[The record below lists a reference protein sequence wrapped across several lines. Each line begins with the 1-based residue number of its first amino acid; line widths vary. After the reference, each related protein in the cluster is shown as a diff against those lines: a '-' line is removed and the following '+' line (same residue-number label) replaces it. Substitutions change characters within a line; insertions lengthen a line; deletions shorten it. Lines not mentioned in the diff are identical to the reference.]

1 MNVRIL
7 RETEIEGAYIPL
19 FVLETAIRCWKY
31 MRYTPKTSS
40 SVRINIA
47 AERKQLLND
56 MLTLTDI
63 YAVHQN
69 GLDPSIQTHV
79 NNMLVIS
86 AFVKESLGRF
96 QESLSILSDLIAAQT
111 VDG

>member
-1 MNVRIL
+1 
-7 RETEIEGAYIPL
+7 
-19 FVLETAIRCWKY
+19 
-31 MRYTPKTSS
+31 MRYSPKSSS

-47 AERKQLLND
+47 ADRKQLLSD
-56 MLTLTDI
+56 ILTLTDI

-69 GLDPSIQTHV
+69 GLDPAIQTHV
-79 NNMLVIS
+79 NNMLVMT

-96 QESLSILSDLIAAQT
+96 QESLSILSELIAAQT

>member
-1 MNVRIL
+1 
-7 RETEIEGAYIPL
+7 
-19 FVLETAIRCWKY
+19 
-31 MRYTPKTSS
+31 MRYSPKSS
-40 SVRINIA
+40 GSVRINIA
-47 AERKQLLND
+47 ADRKQLLTD

-69 GLDPSIQTHV
+69 GLDPAIQTHV
-79 NNMLVIS
+79 NNMFVMT

-96 QESLSILSDLIAAQT
+96 QESLSILSELIAAQT